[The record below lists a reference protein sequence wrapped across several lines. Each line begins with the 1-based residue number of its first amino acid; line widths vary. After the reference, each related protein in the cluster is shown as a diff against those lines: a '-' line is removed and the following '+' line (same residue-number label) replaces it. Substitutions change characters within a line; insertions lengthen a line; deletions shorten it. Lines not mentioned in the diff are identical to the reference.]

1 MVCKISGIKI
11 AFTVCLL
18 AIRFR
23 MFSLNSRWMMECNA
37 PMNAKASTKGFTL
50 VEVLTIM
57 LIVAILASIGL
68 PGMNRMLENNRL
80 SANTNRLVSSLYA
93 ARSEAVKRNTS
104 AVICTRNIAG
114 NACGGAGTTWND
126 GWIVF
131 VDIDGDG
138 VRDANEDL
146 LNVVE
151 KTDIKIKVLE
161 EPVIDMVFVDEP
173 INISFS
179 EDGMVDADG
188 DGEVG
193 EIVQDRVYFHLGS
206 EPDRRIIRLGS
217 IGAIRACDP
226 NKPNCP

>member
-1 MVCKISGIKI
+1 MVGKLSGIKI

-50 VEVLTIM
+50 IEVLTI
-57 LIVAILASIGL
+57 LLVVAILASIGL

-93 ARSEAVKRNTS
+93 ARSEAIKRNIST
-104 AVICTRNIAG
+104 VICTRDIAG
-114 NACGGAGTTWND
+114 NACGGAGTTWSD

-151 KTDIKIKVLE
+151 KVDTG
-161 EPVIDMVFVDEP
+161 MVFAAEART
-173 INISFS
+173 NISFS
-179 EDGMVDADG
+179 GDGMVDADG
-188 DGEVG
+188 DGQVG
-193 EIVQDRVYFHLGS
+193 EIVQDRVDFQLDS
-206 EPDRRIIRLGS
+206 EHDSRIIRLGS

-226 NKPNCP
+226 DKPNCP

>member
-1 MVCKISGIKI
+1 
-11 AFTVCLL
+11 
-18 AIRFR
+18 
-23 MFSLNSRWMMECNA
+23 MECNA

-50 VEVLTIM
+50 IEVLTIM
-57 LIVAILASIGL
+57 LVVAILASIGL
-68 PGMNRMLENNRL
+68 PSMNRMLENNRL

-138 VRDANEDL
+138 VRDANEEL

-151 KTDIKIKVLE
+151 KTDTGMAFSAE
-161 EPVIDMVFVDEP
+161 AR

-179 EDGMVDADG
+179 GDGMVDADG
-188 DGEVG
+188 DGQVG
-193 EIVQDRVYFHLGS
+193 EIVQDRVDFQLDS
-206 EPDRRIIRLGS
+206 EHDRRIIRLGS

-226 NKPNCP
+226 DKPNCP

>member
-1 MVCKISGIKI
+1 
-11 AFTVCLL
+11 
-18 AIRFR
+18 
-23 MFSLNSRWMMECNA
+23 
-37 PMNAKASTKGFTL
+37 MNAKASTKGFTL
-50 VEVLTIM
+50 IEVLTIM
-57 LIVAILASIGL
+57 LVVAILASIGL

-138 VRDANEDL
+138 VRDANEEL

-151 KTDIKIKVLE
+151 KTDTGMAFSAE
-161 EPVIDMVFVDEP
+161 AR

-179 EDGMVDADG
+179 GDGMVDADG
-188 DGEVG
+188 DGQVG
-193 EIVQDRVYFHLGS
+193 EIVQDRVDFQLDS
-206 EPDRRIIRLGS
+206 EHDSRIIRLGS

-226 NKPNCP
+226 DKPNCP